1 MFGIIDYFQ
10 RYDFQKKLERFTK
23 NILLCKFNSDI
34 SVTNPIKYSE
44 RFFNTLNY
52 RIRLNWFFKFYLDFF
67 LRLFGL
73 TIVFIFAKYSKPYKP
88 LSNP

>member
-52 RIRLNWFFKFYLDFF
+52 RIRLN
-67 LRLFGL
+67 
-73 TIVFIFAKYSKPYKP
+73 
-88 LSNP
+88 